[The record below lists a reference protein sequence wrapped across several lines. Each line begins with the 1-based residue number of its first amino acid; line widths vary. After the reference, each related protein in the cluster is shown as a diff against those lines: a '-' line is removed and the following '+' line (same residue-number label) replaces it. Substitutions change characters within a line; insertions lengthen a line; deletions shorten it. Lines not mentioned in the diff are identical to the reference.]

1 MVTSG
6 NTLTLLLPETILVVA
21 AAIIIVGG
29 TFNRSRSVWV
39 GTSLVSFL
47 LAGFTLFAQRAT
59 FAGSGLAESGPVLL
73 DMFGGTMRWVALGL
87 GLLFILTIARSTNRI
102 LTSEAIGMVMLVF
115 AGLMLACWAGNF
127 VLLFLGLELISIP
140 TYVLL
145 FIGRRDDGSA
155 EATVKYFFLSLLSS
169 AIFMFGVTLLFGITG
184 SMDLTQIR
192 SYFASA
198 GAGGGPAGSLVL
210 MAVIFLFGG
219 LGFKIA
225 AAPFHFY
232 APDVYQST
240 TNANA
245 GLLAV
250 VPKIAGMV
258 ALIRLA
264 VVLFPTGLTF
274 GWQLALV
281 MSAVTMTIGNICALW
296 QNNIR
301 RLMAYSSIAHAGY
314 MLIGLAVGMASTG
327 KESVVYSGFSASLLY
342 LVIYAFA
349 SLGTFAVLCE
359 VSGGD
364 DESQID
370 SVSQLAGMAKRRPWM
385 AGAMAIFM
393 FSLAGIPPLAGFWG
407 KMTLFTGAL
416 STANTADTIGAGAS
430 WFMALAIV
438 GVLNAAIAAAY
449 YLRIVGVTYFG
460 EVETGDAETELAPPR
475 RPLGTAAVAAS
486 ICALIILIAGLMPG
500 IAVERFNKIGAAIM
514 TPVAPGQPVAGNAAA
529 ERSPE
534 LEVVADR

>member
-1 MVTSG
+1 MATSG
-6 NTLTLLLPETILVVA
+6 NTLSLLLPETILVVA
-21 AAIIIVGG
+21 AAIIVVGG
-29 TFNRSRSVWV
+29 TFNRSRTTWVSTSVIGFV
-39 GTSLVSFL
+39 
-47 LAGFTLFAQRAT
+47 LAGLTLLWQRST

-73 DMFGGTMRWVALGL
+73 DLFGGTMRWVALGL
-87 GLLFILTIARSTNRI
+87 GLLFVMTIARSTNRI
-102 LTSEAIGMVMLVF
+102 LTSEAIGMVSLVF
-115 AGLMLACWAGNF
+115 AGLMLVCWAGNF
-127 VLLFLGLELISIP
+127 VLLLLGLELISIQ

-155 EATVKYFFLSLLSS
+155 EATVKYFFLSILSS

-184 SMDLTQIR
+184 SMDLLAIR
-192 SYFASA
+192 EYFSQA
-198 GAGGGPAGSLVL
+198 GPGGGPASSLVL
-210 MAVIFLFGG
+210 LAMIFMFGG

-225 AAPFHFY
+225 AVPFHFY

-264 VVLFPTGLTF
+264 VMLFPTGLSF

-281 MSAVTMTIGNICALW
+281 MSAITMTIGNICALW

-301 RLMAYSSIAHAGY
+301 RMMAYSSIAHAGY

-327 KESVVYSGFSASLLY
+327 KESAIYSGFSASLLY
-342 LVIYAFA
+342 LVVYAFA
-349 SLGTFAVLCE
+349 SLGAFAVLCE
-359 VSGGD
+359 ISGGE

-385 AGAMAIFM
+385 AGALAVFM

-416 STANTADTIGAGAS
+416 ATANTADAIGSGAN
-430 WFMALAIV
+430 WFLGLAIL

-460 EVETGDAETELAPPR
+460 EVETGDADTKLGPP
-475 RPLGTAAVAAS
+475 
-486 ICALIILIAGLMPG
+486 
-500 IAVERFNKIGAAIM
+500 
-514 TPVAPGQPVAGNAAA
+514 
-529 ERSPE
+529 
-534 LEVVADR
+534 

>member
-1 MVTSG
+1 
-6 NTLTLLLPETILVVA
+6 
-21 AAIIIVGG
+21 
-29 TFNRSRSVWV
+29 
-39 GTSLVSFL
+39 
-47 LAGFTLFAQRAT
+47 
-59 FAGSGLAESGPVLL
+59 
-73 DMFGGTMRWVALGL
+73 
-87 GLLFILTIARSTNRI
+87 
-102 LTSEAIGMVMLVF
+102 
-115 AGLMLACWAGNF
+115 
-127 VLLFLGLELISIP
+127 
-140 TYVLL
+140 
-145 FIGRRDDGSA
+145 
-155 EATVKYFFLSLLSS
+155 
-169 AIFMFGVTLLFGITG
+169 
-184 SMDLTQIR
+184 
-192 SYFASA
+192 
-198 GAGGGPAGSLVL
+198 

-534 LEVVADR
+534 LKAVADR